1 MLSKTFKIGLYKNR
15 LQSFLDHS
23 EEKIEEDEEEE
34 QNEDIPPKV
43 EVWPSSSHGTLNKVP
58 WACVRMYR
66 YLCN

>member
-58 WACVRMYR
+58 
-66 YLCN
+66 

>member
-1 MLSKTFKIGLYKNR
+1 MLSKTYKIGLYKNR

-43 EVWPSSSHGTLNKVP
+43 EVWSSSSHGTLNKDP
-58 WACVRMYR
+58 
-66 YLCN
+66 

>member
-1 MLSKTFKIGLYKNR
+1 MLSKTFKIVLYKNR

-58 WACVRMYR
+58 
-66 YLCN
+66 